1 MALNPS
7 SYSKRVALLRR
18 ILLGAAVLAALA
30 LIGLSNLDR
39 FGAQNGLLEAIR
51 ATGPAIA
58 NPDYQGRTTS
68 GRAYRLTGESAAAN
82 EDGVSILRRPVLS
95 VAGLA
100 ESPAVNIKADEARLS
115 QGDEAV
121 MQGAVRMQM
130 SNGNR
135 LSTEKLRSR
144 LSDQSI
150 AIPEPLVIDGPQMQ
164 MTADRLTGNLDSQ
177 IFMLDNVSI
186 TVKRAQ
192 P

>member
-82 EDGVSILRRPVLS
+82 EDGVSILRRPALN

-100 ESPAVNIKADEARLS
+100 ESPEVNIKADEARLS

-150 AIPEPLVIDGPQMQ
+150 AIPEPLVIDGPQIQ